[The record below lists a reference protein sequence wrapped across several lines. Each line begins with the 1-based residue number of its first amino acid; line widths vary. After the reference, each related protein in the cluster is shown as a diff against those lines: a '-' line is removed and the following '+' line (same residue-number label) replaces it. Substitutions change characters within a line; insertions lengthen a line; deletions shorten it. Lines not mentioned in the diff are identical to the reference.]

1 MSNESLFGNSRYAIN
16 NIYAILLSGVHL
28 WVRNASI
35 TTRDPRNSSLT
46 NVHHWVHTNTRNN
59 GNGGL
64 TERPFID
71 KLTKLTFQHLL
82 ARPAT
87 SRVMRFNK
95 TGTWYSEGKT
105 VGPKLRELHSC
116 APGKRRPGQGI
127 MQPRAHLFYH
137 PRTYLLKVETNEG
150 WCTCSVQDA
159 DKAAVRHGPSQ
170 P

>member
-1 MSNESLFGNSRYAIN
+1 MPNESLFGNSRYAIN

-105 VGPKLRELHSC
+105 VGPKLRELHGC
-116 APGKRRPGQGI
+116 APGKRRP
-127 MQPRAHLFYH
+127 R
-137 PRTYLLKVETNEG
+137 G
-150 WCTCSVQDA
+150 WAIERQNQISRLVMLNASRYSVWLM
-159 DKAAVRHGPSQ
+159 AAEISNNSFQNSRKTF
-170 P
+170 